1 MKKGKSKLTL
11 QGRAGWCKVSAEAT
25 RKEFPMGVFVSV
37 DGSYGQAEG
46 LVILPDNL
54 TEEEM
59 VMIQEASD
67 NSRIYVAYKIMEG
80 R

>member
-1 MKKGKSKLTL
+1 
-11 QGRAGWCKVSAEAT
+11 
-25 RKEFPMGVFVSV
+25 MGVFVSV

-54 TEEEM
+54 TEKEIN
-59 VMIQEASD
+59 MIEQATD
-67 NSRIYVAYKIMEG
+67 NDRIYVAYKIMEG